1 MNILDAVDAVSLRK
15 DIPQFRAGDELKIHV
30 RVIEGNKSRLQ
41 VFQGIVIRRQGDGVR
56 ETFTIRKVSYGVGVE
71 RTFPVH
77 TPVIE
82 KIELVKKGEVRRA
95 KLYYLRDLRGKAA
108 KIREKRD
115 GIEGYGD
122 GILSTPEAVVVVS
135 EPVAVSEPET
145 IIFSMRNKGSLLK
158 ELPILVI
165 VALVVSLFIKSFLV
179 QFFYIPSGSME
190 NTLQIKD
197 RVAVNKVPFIS
208 DNIKR
213 GDVVVFRDPN
223 DWLPEPYENSTNQF
237 VVKAKS
243 ALVAVGVLPNPAKQY
258 LVKRVVGVGGDRVV
272 CCTKD
277 GKLTIN
283 GVEVTVPKG
292 KLWVMGDHRGASADS
307 RYHQDDINKGFVP
320 ESKVSGRVVGVI
332 WPFKNITY
340 IPRVDVLNN

>member
-1 MNILDAVDAVSLRK
+1 
-15 DIPQFRAGDELKIHV
+15 
-30 RVIEGNKSRLQ
+30 
-41 VFQGIVIRRQGDGVR
+41 
-56 ETFTIRKVSYGVGVE
+56 
-71 RTFPVH
+71 
-77 TPVIE
+77 
-82 KIELVKKGEVRRA
+82 
-95 KLYYLRDLRGKAA
+95 
-108 KIREKRD
+108 
-115 GIEGYGD
+115 
-122 GILSTPEAVVVVS
+122 
-135 EPVAVSEPET
+135 
-145 IIFSMRNKGSLLK
+145 MRNKGSLLK

-223 DWLPEPYENSTNQF
+223 NWLPEIVDYSTNQY
-237 VVKAKS
+237 VSKAKS
-243 ALVAVGVLPNPAKQY
+243 ALVTVGVLPNPAKQY

-272 CCTKD
+272 CCTKE
-277 GKLTIN
+277 GNLTIN
-283 GVEVTVPKG
+283 GVEVTEPYIFAGNKPSEMKFDVTVPKG

-320 ESKVSGRVVGVI
+320 LSKVSGRVVGVI
-332 WPFKNITY
+332 WPFKNIAY
-340 IPRVDVLNN
+340 IPRVDVLNK